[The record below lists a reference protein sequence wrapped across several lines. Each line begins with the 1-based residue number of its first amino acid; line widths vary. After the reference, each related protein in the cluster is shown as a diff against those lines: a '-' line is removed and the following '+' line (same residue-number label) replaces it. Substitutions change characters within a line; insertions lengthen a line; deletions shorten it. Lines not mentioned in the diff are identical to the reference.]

1 MQTRI
6 ILMALAISLS
16 PILSACATTNPSN
29 TANGLNA
36 TGWSLSSLQGQTL
49 LPDTQVTIH
58 FEHGRVHGTDGC
70 NRYSAS
76 YTAVDARL
84 KVGENMVSTKMA
96 CPESVMGQAAA
107 FLRVLSQASGY
118 QRDARKLA
126 LLDADGKETAVFNA
140 QSSELGEGLMHRTRP
155 LQKL

>member
-1 MQTRI
+1 MQIRI
-6 ILMALAISLS
+6 ILVALATIVTLT
-16 PILSACATTNPSN
+16 LDARATINPSS
-29 TANGLNA
+29 TANGLDG

-49 LPDTQVTIH
+49 LPGTRVTIH

-76 YTAVDARL
+76 YTAVGARFN
-84 KVGENMVSTKMA
+84 VGENIVTTKMA
-96 CPESVMGQAAA
+96 CPEPVMEQAAA
-107 FLRVLSQASGY
+107 FLRVLSEASGY

-140 QSSELGEGLMHRTRP
+140 QSSELGKGLMH
-155 LQKL
+155 